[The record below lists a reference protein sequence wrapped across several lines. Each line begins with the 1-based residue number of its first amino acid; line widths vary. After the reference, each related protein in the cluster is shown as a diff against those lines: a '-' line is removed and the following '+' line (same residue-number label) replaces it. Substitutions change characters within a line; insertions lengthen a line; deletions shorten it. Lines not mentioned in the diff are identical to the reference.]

1 MRSGGHHLHGQ
12 FVVSADGVILELGF
26 ACLGGTYTLPS
37 NVYFEAAGRVPT
49 FSEPLCDP
57 VRLDGAYYLLGNV
70 HGHFGHGILEG
81 LSRLWAIAES
91 PTEYRDCRLLVFE
104 PTLPKYAQFAL
115 EALGISPDRV
125 VHCPPNAV
133 MERLVVPTRSYRTHH
148 WALPAQAGVWSR
160 IGRFA
165 DPAKPTSRSNSSIKL
180 PDRC

>member
-1 MRSGGHHLHGQ
+1 M
-12 FVVSADGVILELGF
+12 VSADGVILRSGF

-133 MERLVVPTRSYRTHH
+133 MERLVVPTRSGQDPP
-148 WALPAQAGVWSR
+148 LGSAGAG
-160 IGRFA
+160 GRMEPHRAFR
-165 DPAKPTSRSNSSIKL
+165 RSGKAYESSLNSSIKL